1 MIEGLARQEL
11 AADAFVFQAG
21 DPGDCAYVI
30 EDGCVEILAGT
41 GETRRRVAILGRG
54 AMFGE
59 VALLDGLPRT
69 ATARAVV
76 ATTLVR
82 IEREQVEGLIK
93 RADPVIRYLLKL
105 LLSRFRSA
113 QDQADGD
120 QLAREHLAREKALSE
135 STLNLQEAAVR
146 TLTLVRDLGHAID
159 AGQMELFYQPLV
171 AYADGGT
178 IGYEALIRWRHPTLG
193 LVSPMEFIALAE
205 KTDLIHRI
213 GRWVMERAA
222 ADWRDLRAHCRPGAG
237 ITPFMSIN
245 LSAPELADAGIVAAL
260 ADCIARHAVPA
271 PEIRIELTET
281 IIVDNLEA
289 VSANLRTL
297 GGMGFGIALDDFG
310 TGYAGLDYLRALPF
324 SCLKID
330 KVFVQQMAHGGPSL
344 EIVRAAIDLGR
355 ALGLKILTEGVEDAD
370 TARRLADMGCDY
382 AQGYFY
388 GKPMPKD
395 AVAAWA
401 AGRD

>member
-1 MIEGLARQEL
+1 MIEGLPRHEL
-11 AADAFVFQAG
+11 PAQAAVFEVG

-30 EDGCVEILAGT
+30 EEGCVEILAGS
-41 GETRRRVAILGRG
+41 GATRRRVAILGRG

-76 ATTLVR
+76 PTTLVR

-113 QDQADGD
+113 HDLADGD
-120 QLAREHLAREKALSE
+120 LLAREHLAREKVLSE

-159 AGQMELFYQPLV
+159 AGQMELFYQPLI

-178 IGYEALIRWRHPTLG
+178 IGFEALIRWRHPSLG
-193 LVSPMEFIALAE
+193 LVPPMEFIAIAE

-213 GRWVMERAA
+213 GRWVMDRAA
-222 ADWRDLRAHCRPGAG
+222 ADWRDLRTCCRPGNG
-237 ITPFMSIN
+237 VVPFMSIN
-245 LSAPELADAGIVAAL
+245 LSAPELADPGAVAAL
-260 ADCIARHAVPA
+260 ADCIARHGVPA

-281 IIVDNLEA
+281 IIVDNLDA
-289 VSANLRTL
+289 VSANLKRL
-297 GGMGFGIALDDFG
+297 GEMGFGIALDDFG

-330 KVFVQQMAHGGPSL
+330 KVFVQQMANGGPSL
-344 EIVRAAIDLGR
+344 EIVRAAIDLGK
-355 ALGLKILTEGVEDAD
+355 ALGLKILTEGVEDAE
-370 TARRLADMGCDY
+370 TGRRLAEMGCDY
-382 AQGYFY
+382 AQGYHY
-388 GKPMPKD
+388 AKPMPKD
-395 AVAAWA
+395 AVGAWA
-401 AGRD
+401 NGRR